1 MMNLHKLWPL
11 LIWSGLTVAL
21 YWLSQLL
28 HRRGRVWWL
37 APAITAPLLLV
48 ALALAFHVSYHQYI
62 GGAGWLITLFAPAT
76 VAFAVPIY
84 EERRLIRRYWPLLV
98 LGAVAGSIT
107 AIASSWV
114 LARWLGLDENLRL
127 SLLPR
132 SISTPFALPVSG
144 KIGGTPSLTA
154 VFVLITGI
162 FGAAIG
168 ESLLA
173 WLPLRS
179 VVARGALFGMGAH
192 AFGTA
197 KAHQISQEIG
207 AVAGLVMVFVGLL
220 NVLAAPLLAWVS
232 AGGSH

>member
-1 MMNLHKLWPL
+1 MFNSHTLWSL
-11 LIWSGLTVAL
+11 LVWTGLTVAL
-21 YWLSQLL
+21 YWFSQSL
-28 HRRGRVWWL
+28 HRQRQVWWL
-37 APAITAPLLLV
+37 APAITAPVLLV
-48 ALALAFHVSYHQYI
+48 AVVLALHVSYRQYF
-62 GGAGWLITLFAPAT
+62 GGAGWLVTLFAPAT

-84 EERRLIRRYWPLLV
+84 EQRRLIRRHWFLLV
-98 LGAVAGSIT
+98 IGAVAGSIT
-107 AIASSWV
+107 AVLSSWA
-114 LARWLGLDENLRL
+114 LARGFGLDESLRL

-154 VFVLITGI
+154 VFVLVTGI

-173 WLPLRS
+173 YLPLRS

-197 KAHQISQEIG
+197 KAHQISEEIG
-207 AVAGLVMVFVGLL
+207 AVAGLVMIFVGLL
-220 NVLAAPLLAWVS
+220 NVAAAPLLGWLART
-232 AGGSH
+232 AA